1 MDVEHDEY
9 EVDGISWGDDLK
21 LWKNPI
27 HTLLDKISERATIA
41 IAPLSPVLSKV
52 VNDGAYLRAMFG
64 TVSIVL
70 PLVGLATGLFGL
82 TQIQDNLLVPAWQT
96 LLLIAVLG
104 VFDALAGFLGTV
116 SFVIG
121 AIAIHGI
128 ASENDLRLQIGI
140 LLIGFGPA
148 LLATAFRKI
157 RKQADLGLSY
167 WWERIIDL
175 AVVTFLAGWTM
186 SSMVSTLPALAGMT
200 MPAANHVTDFSLAV
214 AAAMFVRIV
223 AEETASR
230 VFTTRLNRINPTHV
244 PGTNQIQKSIALLV
258 RLGLF
263 IFVSAALMGNT
274 WQTWVGSILFI
285 LPTFLGW
292 YSDKLPNFPILWKL
306 LPSGVPGLALSLIIA
321 STTTALV
328 GAWLGATPDLAQWS
342 FVLLPIPLLVLS
354 VLGLFGRHGTNPEDP
369 RPIKTDKWKLV
380 YRIGGVVMLI
390 ITLRLAGIF

>member
-1 MDVEHDEY
+1 VEHDEY
-9 EVDGISWGDDLK
+9 DVDGVSWGDDLAI
-21 LWKNPI
+21 WKHPVN
-27 HTLLDKISERATIA
+27 TLLDAISAKMTIA
-41 IAPLSPVLSKV
+41 IAPLSPVLSRV
-52 VNDGAYLRAMFG
+52 INDGAYLRAMFG
-64 TVSIVL
+64 TASALL
-70 PLVGLATGLFGL
+70 PIAGLVTGLIGI
-82 TQIQDNLLVPAWQT
+82 TQIEHDLLVPAWQT

-104 VFDALAGFLGTV
+104 VFDATAGFLATV

-121 AIAIHGI
+121 SLIIHGFDS
-128 ASENDLRLQIGI
+128 AADLRLQIGI
-140 LLIGFGPA
+140 LLVGFGPA

-157 RKQADLGLSY
+157 RKQAELHFGY
-167 WWERIIDL
+167 WWERVIDL

-186 SSMVSTLPALAGMT
+186 SSMISTLPSLAGMT

-214 AAAMFVRIV
+214 AGAMFIRII
-223 AEETASR
+223 AEEVASR
-230 VFTTRLNRINPTHV
+230 VFTNRLNAINPTEV
-244 PGTNQIQKSIALLV
+244 PATSQLQKSIALLI

-274 WQTWVGSILFI
+274 WQTWVGSFLFI

-292 YSDKLPNFPILWKL
+292 YSDRLPNFPRLWKL
-306 LPSGVPGLALSLIIA
+306 LPSGLPGLALSLLIA

-354 VLGLFGRHGTNPEDP
+354 IIGLFGRHGATPDEP
-369 RPIKTDKWKLV
+369 KPIKTDRWKLV
-380 YRIGGVVMLI
+380 YRIGGFVMLI

>member
-1 MDVEHDEY
+1 M
-9 EVDGISWGDDLK
+9 
-21 LWKNPI
+21 
-27 HTLLDKISERATIA
+27 
-41 IAPLSPVLSKV
+41 SKV
-52 VNDGAYLRAMFG
+52 LNDGAYLRAMFG
-64 TVSIVL
+64 TLSIIL
-70 PLVGLATGLFGL
+70 PIVGLATGLLGL
-82 TQIQDNLLVPAWQT
+82 TQIQDDLLVPAWQT

-104 VFDALAGFLGTV
+104 TFDAFAGFLATV
-116 SFVIG
+116 SFAIG
-121 AIAIHGI
+121 ALVIHG
-128 ASENDLRLQIGI
+128 ATTANDLRLQIGI

-157 RKQADLGLSY
+157 RKQSELHFNY

-214 AAAMFVRIV
+214 AAAMFVRII
-223 AEETASR
+223 AEEFASR
-230 VFTTRLNRINPTHV
+230 VFTNRLNAINPTSV
-244 PGTNQIQKSIALLV
+244 PATSQLQKSTALLI

-292 YSDKLPNFPILWKL
+292 YSDKLPNFPRLWKL
-306 LPSGVPGLALSLIIA
+306 LPAGVPGLALSLVIA

-342 FVLLPIPLLVLS
+342 FVLLPIPLLILS
-354 VLGLFGRHGTNPEDP
+354 ILGLFGRHGENPDDP
-369 RPIKTDKWKLV
+369 RPIKTERWKLV

>member
-9 EVDGISWGDDLK
+9 DVDGITWGDRLTM
-21 LWKNPI
+21 WQNPI
-27 HTLLDKISERATIA
+27 HTLLDNISEKATIA
-41 IAPLSPVLSKV
+41 VAPLSPVLSKV
-52 VNDGAYLRAMFG
+52 INDGAYLRAMFG
-64 TVSIVL
+64 TGSIVM
-70 PLVGLATGLFGL
+70 PIIGLATGLFGL

-116 SFVIG
+116 AFVIG
-121 AIAIHGI
+121 AVAIHG
-128 ASENDLRLQIGI
+128 ADGPEVLRLQIGI

-175 AVVTFLAGWTM
+175 GVVTFLAGWTM

-214 AAAMFVRIV
+214 AAAMFMRIV
-223 AEETASR
+223 FEEVASR
-230 VFTTRLNRINPTHV
+230 VFTLRLNAINPTHV
-244 PGTNQIQKSIALLV
+244 PSTSQVQKSVALLI

-354 VLGLFGRHGTNPEDP
+354 ILGLFGRHGANPEDP
-369 RPIKTDKWKLV
+369 RPVKTEKWKLV
-380 YRIGGVVMLI
+380 YRIGGVVMLLV
-390 ITLRLAGIF
+390 TLRLAGIF